1 MSEAGT
7 PTVRVELALVP
18 NAVPIQG
25 WARNAVGAEHAFTG
39 WLELLQILDA
49 ARMTEPAADGETP

>member
-25 WARNAVGAEHAFTG
+25 WARNAGAEHAFAG

-49 ARMTEPAADGETP
+49 ARMTEPAADRETP